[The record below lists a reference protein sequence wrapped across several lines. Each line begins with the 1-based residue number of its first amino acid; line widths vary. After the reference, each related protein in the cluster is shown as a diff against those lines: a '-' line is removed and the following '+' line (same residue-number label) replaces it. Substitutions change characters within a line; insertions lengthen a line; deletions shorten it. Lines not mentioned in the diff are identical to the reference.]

1 MPKSKAQLQAEE
13 DALIKMFSSD
23 VGSKSNAGFFMHG
36 LLAAATPLFVFI
48 RIQQVDV
55 VSAWH
60 VLTLF
65 TAVTAYVLQF
75 TYKKAK
81 FNLKHKLASQIHS
94 GISKEVMGSLSEKD
108 KKGMSAQEKNDKI
121 LRRKNDIADRGSM
134 QQAIFQTNIVYFCL
148 VLVASFFIFGNW
160 EPLPNYLGSMI
171 LSVGFIGVVAAMEK

>member
-1 MPKSKAQLQAEE
+1 MPRSRKDIQAEE

-23 VGSKSNAGFFMHG
+23 VSSKSNTGFFMHG

-55 VSAWH
+55 ISAWH
-60 VLTLF
+60 VLILF
-65 TAVTAYVLQF
+65 TAATAYVLQF

-81 FNLKHKLASQIHS
+81 FNLKHKLAGQIHS
-94 GISKEVMGSLSEKD
+94 GIAKEVLGSLNEKD
-108 KKGMSAQEKNDKI
+108 RKGITAQEKNDKI

-134 QQAIFQTNIVYFCL
+134 QQAIFQTNMVYF
-148 VLVASFFIFGNW
+148 VLVTMASFFIFGNW

-171 LSVGFIGVVAAMEK
+171 FSVGFIGLVAAMEK